1 MDDTTTLLKSHPVCV
16 QSFRECSGRFPVD
29 NKSLEQRWRQQK
41 TTTTKKESK
50 KVPGPNTTVAYFFS
64 PDYYALTDKS
74 MKTVMLVGTTM

>member
-1 MDDTTTLLKSHPVCV
+1 LSNGGDKKNRLDNHPKPL
-16 QSFRECSGRFPVD
+16 Q
-29 NKSLEQRWRQQK
+29 QIYQQQQK

-74 MKTVMLVGTTM
+74 MKTKMLVGRTM